1 MRKVP
6 CAKKKEK
13 YLKNKKAICPRC
25 LHRPLEKKQKK
36 QKKQNKRNKRNKTN
50 TRCKEEHGDAFP
62 GAEACEKAARGALR
76 ASTEDAE
83 CTEAQHAAGEDAACR
98 WRSLAFLAPLVTWLL
113 A

>member
-1 MRKVP
+1 MPPPPPRKE
-6 CAKKKEK
+6 AKET
-13 YLKNKKAICPRC
+13 
-25 LHRPLEKKQKK
+25 EETKQKK
-36 QKKQNKRNKRNKTN
+36 QNKTN

-98 WRSLAFLAPLVTWLL
+98 WRSLAFLAPLAWLL